1 MPFRQITDFL
11 KRFEKI
17 SHNHEIIEK
26 EAIKWCESRAL
37 IDPCGLK
44 IEMRHP
50 RLIIKTQS
58 MALKNSIFLTQTALL
73 RELKKKFGQRAPT
86 IISFK

>member
-17 SHNHEIIEK
+17 SYTHEIIEK
-26 EAIKWCESRAL
+26 EAIKWCASHVR
-37 IDPCGLK
+37 IDPYELK
-44 IEMRHP
+44 IEMKHP

-58 MALKNSIFLTQTALL
+58 MALKNSIFLTQTTLL
-73 RELKKKFGQRAPT
+73 HELKKKFGQRAPT
-86 IISFK
+86 TISFK